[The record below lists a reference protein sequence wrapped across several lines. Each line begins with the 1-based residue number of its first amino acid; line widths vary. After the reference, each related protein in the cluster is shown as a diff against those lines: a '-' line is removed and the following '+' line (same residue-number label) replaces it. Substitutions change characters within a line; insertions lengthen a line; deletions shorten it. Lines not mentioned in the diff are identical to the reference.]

1 MSGRFHMDSKY
12 GKAFAK
18 AYDEVHAIHPSMPDH
33 EKRPLVVARTEEI
46 LEARGIP
53 HK

>member
-1 MSGRFHMDSKY
+1 MSGRFRMDSKY

-18 AYDEVHAIHPSMPDH
+18 ACAEVHAIHPSMPDH

-46 LEARGIP
+46 LEAQGIP